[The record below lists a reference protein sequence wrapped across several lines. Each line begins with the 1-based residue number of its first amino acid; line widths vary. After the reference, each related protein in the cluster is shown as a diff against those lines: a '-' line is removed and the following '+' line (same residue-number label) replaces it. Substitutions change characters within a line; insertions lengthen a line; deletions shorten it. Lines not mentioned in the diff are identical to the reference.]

1 MDRKTD
7 TDCLVYVMQYE
18 KPAFPKK
25 STIFKLHH
33 STEIY

>member
-25 STIFKLHH
+25 KHNFQITS
-33 STEIY
+33 